1 MSTPFLNDPNTLT
14 ETLNTI
20 DEEHG
25 TNLRL
30 LDDNTKE
37 RILNRYTTDMLPD
50 WLDAH
55 GFDSTVYATNANHMD
70 WWLISRGYDETQLIA
85 ETVQELAD
93 EGNKPVLARLSGK
106 DLLES

>member
-1 MSTPFLNDPNTLT
+1 MSTPFLSDPNTLT
-14 ETLNTI
+14 ETLNAI

-25 TNLRL
+25 TSLRL

-55 GFDSTVYATNANHMD
+55 GFDATVYAANANHMD
-70 WWLISRGYDETQLIA
+70 WWLISRGYDETRLIA

-93 EGNKPVLARLSGK
+93 EGDKPVLARLSGK

>member
-1 MSTPFLNDPNTLT
+1 MDTLFLNDLNDLT
-14 ETLNTI
+14 ETLNAI

-25 TNLRL
+25 TSLRL
-30 LDDNTKE
+30 LDDDTKE
-37 RILNRYTTDMLPD
+37 RILNRYTTDMLPG

-55 GFDSTVYATNANHMD
+55 GFDSTVYAANANHMD
-70 WWLISRGYDETQLIA
+70 WWLISRGYDETRLVA

-93 EGNKPVLARLSGK
+93 EGDKPVLARLSGK